1 MCVFQSQQLQL
12 TLEITANTSY
22 NNIVIRYQNNDL
34 QGLQMP
40 AIILQGNKQCNVR
53 FYIQSKFLCSQ
64 NCYSRATAIDNECA
78 TLESGTVL
86 VIAQVGWAN
95 FLLVSTS
102 H

>member
-1 MCVFQSQQLQL
+1 MRFQSQQLQL

-40 AIILQGNKQCNVR
+40 AIILQGSKQCNVR
-53 FYIQSKFLCSQ
+53 FFIQSKVLCSQ